1 MTSAEG
7 LGKQPLGEAIAR
19 NLREQILAGR
29 LSPGSRLSQLSIAE
43 QYGVSRIPV
52 REALSALSSEGL
64 VIMEPARGARVAA
77 LDAADVR
84 DVYLLRERLEPM
96 VVAAAIDRITDRHVT
111 EAEVLVTSMDA
122 AETSGTEWLR
132 LDRQFH
138 TMWNGLVD
146 MPRLI
151 RMVEQLWDV
160 AQRYRAL
167 SLVSPGMASNSN
179 IEHWMLLEAI
189 KRRSAQDA
197 SALLEVHIRRTR
209 VTIEGLTAHRWQPRF
224 QSTAGDRPAS
234 DSPAEERR

>member
-43 QYGVSRIPV
+43 QHGVSRIPV
-52 REALSALSSEGL
+52 REALSALSNEGL
-64 VIMEPARGARVAA
+64 VILEPARGARVAA

-96 VVAAAIDRITDRHVT
+96 VVASATGRVTDRHVM
-111 EAEVLVTSMDA
+111 EAEALVTSMDD

-138 TMWNGLVD
+138 TMWNDLVD

-160 AQRYRAL
+160 AQRYRAV

-209 VTIEGLTAHRWQPRF
+209 VTIEELTAHSWQPRIRA
-224 QSTAGDRPAS
+224 TGNRPAS
-234 DSPAEERR
+234 DPPPEERR